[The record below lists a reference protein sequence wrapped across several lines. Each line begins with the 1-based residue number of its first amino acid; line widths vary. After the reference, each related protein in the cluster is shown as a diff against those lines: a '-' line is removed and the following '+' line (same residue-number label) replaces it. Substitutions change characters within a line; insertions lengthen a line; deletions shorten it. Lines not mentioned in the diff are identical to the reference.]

1 MVQVAIL
8 AAVVLLGAALWSWR
22 LGTLFRGGG
31 RGEGGEDG
39 EGGRVLPV
47 SIIVPARNEAHNL
60 PDLLAS
66 LKALDPRPLEIV
78 VVDDHS
84 TDGTGDIARA
94 AGVRVVSPP
103 PLPAGWNGKPWA
115 CRTGAGEARGEYL
128 LFTDADTV
136 HAPGSLGQA
145 MAALEARDAALLS
158 AVPTHLVRAAWE
170 KLQGVFQ
177 LLLLVATRAGAP
189 EAPGVAPG
197 AATRADAPAAPG
209 AAAGGSAGGPG
220 PGGGRGGAHERR
232 FSIGQYLL
240 FRRDAYERI
249 GGHEPVKQRIAE
261 DLAFA
266 RLIADAGLRLG
277 LVFSPGLLG
286 VRMYPEGLGAFV
298 RGWRRNFR
306 EGLTAAGAGGVL
318 EIVAIIGWL
327 LGVPMA
333 ALSAAATGQAPLALG
348 WAAVYLATAIE
359 VARRQRSLGAF
370 PLWSGLLYPVFVLM
384 FVLVTALAL
393 IDRWRGATVMWRGR
407 AAVPGGESTR

>member
-1 MVQVAIL
+1 MTAQVAIL
-8 AAVVLLGAALWSWR
+8 AGLVLAGAALWSWR
-22 LGTLFRGGG
+22 LGALFRGRA
-31 RGEGGEDG
+31 RGEGAQR
-39 EGGRVLPV
+39 GGVLPV

-60 PDLLAS
+60 PALLAS
-66 LKALDPRPLEIV
+66 LKALEPAPLEIV

-103 PLPAGWNGKPWA
+103 PLPPGWNGKPWA
-115 CRTGAGEARGEYL
+115 CRTGASAARGEYL

-145 MAALEARDAALLS
+145 MAELRARDAALLS
-158 AVPTHLVRAAWE
+158 AVPTHIVRAAWE

-177 LLLLVATRAGAP
+177 LLLLIATRAGAPESATRAGAP
-189 EAPGVAPG
+189 EAAGGAG
-197 AATRADAPAAPG
+197 AA
-209 AAAGGSAGGPG
+209 
-220 PGGGRGGAHERR
+220 GRAHERR

-240 FRRDAYERI
+240 FRREAYEGI

-266 RLIADAGLRLG
+266 RLIADAGLGLG

-306 EGLTAAGAGGVL
+306 EGLTAAGAGGVI

-327 LGVPMA
+327 LGAPLA
-333 ALSAAATGQAPLALG
+333 ALSAAAAGLAPLALG
-348 WAAVYLATAIE
+348 WAAVYLATAVEI
-359 VARRQRSLGAF
+359 ARRQRSLGAF
-370 PLWSGLLYPVFVLM
+370 PPWSGLFYPVFVGM

-393 IDRWRGATVMWRGR
+393 IDRWRGTTVIWRGR

>member
-1 MVQVAIL
+1 MSADAAIL
-8 AAVVLLGAALWSWR
+8 AGLVLLGAALWTWR
-22 LGTLFRGGG
+22 LGTLFRGRARAEDIA
-31 RGEGGEDG
+31 RGS
-39 EGGRVLPV
+39 VLPV

-60 PDLLAS
+60 PSLLAS
-66 LKALDPRPLEIV
+66 LKALDPAPLEIV

-94 AGVRVVSPP
+94 AGVCVVSPP

-115 CRTGAGEARGEYL
+115 CRTGAAEARGEYL

-145 MAALEARDAALLS
+145 MAALRARDASLIS
-158 AVPTHLVRAAWE
+158 AVPTHIVRAAWE
-170 KLQGVFQ
+170 TLQGVFQ

-189 EAPGVAPG
+189 AARDG
-197 AATRADAPAAPG
+197 AGGAGPAA
-209 AAAGGSAGGPG
+209 
-220 PGGGRGGAHERR
+220 GRTHERR

-266 RLIADAGLRLG
+266 RLISDAGLGLG

-306 EGLTAAGAGGVL
+306 EGLTAAGAGGVI

-333 ALSAAATGQAPLALG
+333 ALWAAAAGLMPLALG
-348 WAAVYLATAIE
+348 WAVVYLATAVEI
-359 VARRQRSLGAF
+359 ARRQRSLGAF
-370 PLWSGLLYPVFVLM
+370 PLWSGLFYPVFVGM

-393 IDRWRGATVMWRGR
+393 IDRWRGTTVIWRGR